1 MKVKELRE
9 ELKYCND
16 DDTIVLSSEAEGNSY
31 RALWQI
37 DEMAW
42 DGGDMYY
49 RKLTLEMRE
58 YGYEEEDVRSG
69 EGIINVIVF
78 YPED

>member
-16 DDTIVLSSEAEGNSY
+16 DDIVVLSSDAEGNTY
-31 RALWQI
+31 RKLWQI

-42 DGGDMYY
+42 GDGDMYY
-49 RKLTLEMRE
+49 RKLTPEMRE
-58 YGYEEEDVRSG
+58 NGYEEEDVRSG